1 MVLFNN
7 GERESVISRY
17 SLQRIRKVS
26 ILALLL
32 LICSV
37 AVAKSVPT
45 LFAHR
50 GCWSKNDKGE
60 FIVPE
65 NSVAAVA
72 MAARFGY
79 AGIECDVKKTKDGH
93 LVVLHDKTIN
103 RTLRNA
109 SDYSK
114 VEDKIHLSDLTF
126 DQVRSNYVLES
137 AKPELRT
144 AIPTLEEILIECRR
158 QGIIPMLHS
167 SVPESY
173 RMAQDMF
180 GDNWICFTTEME
192 LLKQVREYSNCT
204 ILYAVSDG
212 TAEEHISALQLLGGR
227 CGVSTMKHR
236 IYTPQYCKALT
247 DKGYIVQA
255 SIFKSPREVVAQRN
269 GVTYQLTDFSIMP
282 SSKPYSKWVA
292 NDRKIAQNGTYSWPE
307 RKECG
312 AVLVDITYSG
322 TIEVQINDR
331 TYTLT
336 RKTMGRD
343 LIGNRFFD
351 LAPKVT
357 VKALSDAKIR
367 KSKSTVYEY

>member
-17 SLQRIRKVS
+17 SLQRVRKVG

-32 LICSV
+32 LFCSA

-45 LFAHR
+45 IFAHR

-126 DQVRSNYVLES
+126 DQVR
-137 AKPELRT
+137 
-144 AIPTLEEILIECRR
+144 
-158 QGIIPMLHS
+158 G
-167 SVPESY
+167 
-173 RMAQDMF
+173 
-180 GDNWICFTTEME
+180 
-192 LLKQVREYSNCT
+192 
-204 ILYAVSDG
+204 
-212 TAEEHISALQLLGGR
+212 
-227 CGVSTMKHR
+227 
-236 IYTPQYCKALT
+236 
-247 DKGYIVQA
+247 
-255 SIFKSPREVVAQRN
+255 
-269 GVTYQLTDFSIMP
+269 
-282 SSKPYSKWVA
+282 
-292 NDRKIAQNGTYSWPE
+292 
-307 RKECG
+307 
-312 AVLVDITYSG
+312 
-322 TIEVQINDR
+322 
-331 TYTLT
+331 
-336 RKTMGRD
+336 
-343 LIGNRFFD
+343 
-351 LAPKVT
+351 
-357 VKALSDAKIR
+357 
-367 KSKSTVYEY
+367 